1 MRSHGRF
8 PFFPVPFIKD
18 FIAIKRLLTLLTCL
32 SLSLALCGAEWFVF
46 PETGKKKNPGTKA
59 EPLKSIANAIKK
71 AEAGDTLYLAAG
83 LYTGAMGAS
92 EIVVDKPLIIKGGYT
107 TDFSSQDVIADIE
120 KNIFGLNITAG
131 VNHAKGDAKKKKV
144 SLDEN
149 AFFLNRKGDIDLQ
162 GGGAVLLSLKMA
174 DDEFE
179 ELEDAL
185 DMESVEENISLN
197 KTPPSS
203 RAASTRPT
211 STAS

>member
-1 MRSHGRF
+1 M
-8 PFFPVPFIKD
+8 
-18 FIAIKRLLTLLTCL
+18 
-32 SLSLALCGAEWFVF
+32 
-46 PETGKKKNPGTKA
+46 
-59 EPLKSIANAIKK
+59 
-71 AEAGDTLYLAAG
+71 
-83 LYTGAMGAS
+83 
-92 EIVVDKPLIIKGGYT
+92 
-107 TDFSSQDVIADIE
+107 
-120 KNIFGLNITAG
+120 
-131 VNHAKGDAKKKKV
+131 NHAKGDAKKKKV

-149 AFFLNRKGDIDLQ
+149 TFFLNRKGDIDLQ

-203 RAASTRPT
+203 RAASTRPA

>member
-1 MRSHGRF
+1 
-8 PFFPVPFIKD
+8 
-18 FIAIKRLLTLLTCL
+18 
-32 SLSLALCGAEWFVF
+32 
-46 PETGKKKNPGTKA
+46 
-59 EPLKSIANAIKK
+59 
-71 AEAGDTLYLAAG
+71 
-83 LYTGAMGAS
+83 MGAS

-107 TDFSSQDVIADIE
+107 TDFSSWDVIADIK

-144 SLDEN
+144 SLNEN

>member
-1 MRSHGRF
+1 M
-8 PFFPVPFIKD
+8 
-18 FIAIKRLLTLLTCL
+18 TLLTCL

-107 TDFSSQDVIADIE
+107 TDFSSRDVIADIE

-197 KTPPSS
+197 KNPPSS
-203 RAASTRPT
+203 RAASTRPA

>member
-1 MRSHGRF
+1 MRAGKGGLRENVRRGGDFSNTVPASPRKKFSPLLGRDWKNSRAIPYIKHGVRSHGRF
-8 PFFPVPFIKD
+8 PFFRFPSSKD

-83 LYTGAMGAS
+83 LYTGARGAS

-107 TDFSSQDVIADIE
+107 TDFSSWDVIADIK

-131 VNHAKGDAKKKKV
+131 V
-144 SLDEN
+144 
-149 AFFLNRKGDIDLQ
+149 
-162 GGGAVLLSLKMA
+162 
-174 DDEFE
+174 
-179 ELEDAL
+179 
-185 DMESVEENISLN
+185 
-197 KTPPSS
+197 
-203 RAASTRPT
+203 
-211 STAS
+211 